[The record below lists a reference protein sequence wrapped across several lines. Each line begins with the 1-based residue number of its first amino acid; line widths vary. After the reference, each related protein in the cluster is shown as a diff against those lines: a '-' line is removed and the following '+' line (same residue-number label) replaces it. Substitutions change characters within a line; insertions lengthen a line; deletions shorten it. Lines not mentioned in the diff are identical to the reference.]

1 MNLLLAAFVAVMG
14 GGLSVQPLINA
25 RLAAA
30 LGHPVYGAMISV
42 LISTVTLILV
52 ALVMRLPGPQLGR
65 LVGGPV
71 WLWAGGVIGA
81 FVVLSALM
89 AAPRLGAAT
98 TVALFIAG
106 QLAASIA
113 IDHYGLLGVPV
124 HPVDLKRALG
134 LGFLMTGV
142 VLIRWA

>member
-14 GGLSVQPLINA
+14 AGLSMQPLINA
-25 RLAAA
+25 RVAGA
-30 LGHPVYGAMISV
+30 LGHPVYGAMFSV
-42 LISTVTLILV
+42 MVSTVTLLLV
-52 ALVMRLPGPQLGR
+52 ALVMRLPGPN
-65 LVGGPV
+65 VGGLLGGPRWMLV
-71 WLWAGGVIGA
+71 GGVIGA

-113 IDHYGLLGVPV
+113 IDHYGLLGVAE

-134 LGFLMTGV
+134 VGFLMAGV
-142 VLIRWA
+142 ALIRWA